1 MAVLKITG
9 NVSQFL
15 SSKSMYCFFV
25 CLFATHVF
33 AADIQNVGQVEQSI
47 LFENGKTKVIT
58 LESYELSDRAQR
70 ALSVPFKGRRQS
82 AVKKSFTVAPPLLSS
97 SVQLGMNAVP
107 VLEQG
112 RHGTCVIFAVTAAL
126 DATLNQ
132 GQYTSQL
139 CLLRLGQYLER
150 TNWVPS
156 GWQGFSGAI
165 LLVDRIKQNG
175 IISLENQKRY
185 GCGGQFSYPEKDPV
199 PEGDMSLK
207 AYLKYREELPTDKVS
222 WSFLWSKYGFLF
234 EDNAV
239 EKTKM
244 ALSKGN
250 RVVIGLILPRV
261 YLGVAGATGTHN
273 APDDTWVLTREIEN
287 EIGRNVEGHALVVTG
302 YDDKAYAVDRNGD
315 KHRGLF
321 TLRNSWGPDVGD
333 NGNFYISY
341 DYYSW
346 LTVEAIQIGRPIH

>member
-1 MAVLKITG
+1 MLKIVS
-9 NVSQFL
+9 NVSRFL
-15 SSKSMYCFFV
+15 LSKSMYCFVAF
-25 CLFATHVF
+25 LFATHVF

-47 LFENGKTKVIT
+47 LLENGNTKEIT
-58 LESYELSDRAQR
+58 LESYELSDRAQH
-70 ALSVPFKGRRQS
+70 ALSKPFKGQRQYV
-82 AVKKSFTVAPPLLSS
+82 VKKSFTATPPLLPS
-97 SVQLGMNAVP
+97 SVQLGMNTVP

-112 RHGTCVIFAVTAAL
+112 RHGTCAVFAVTAAL

-156 GWQGFSGAI
+156 GWQGFSGTI

-185 GCGGQFSYPEKDPV
+185 GCGGQFSYPAKDPV

-207 AYLKYREELPTDKVS
+207 DYLKYREELPADKVS

-273 APDDTWVLTREIEN
+273 VPDDTWVLTREIEN

-346 LTVEAIQIGRPIH
+346 LTVVAIQIGRPIH